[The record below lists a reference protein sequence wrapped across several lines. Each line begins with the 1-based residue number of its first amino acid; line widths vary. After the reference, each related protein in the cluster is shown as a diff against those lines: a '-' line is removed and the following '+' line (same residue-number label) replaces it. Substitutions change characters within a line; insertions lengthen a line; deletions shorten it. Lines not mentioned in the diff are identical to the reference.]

1 MAAATQLP
9 FVSLTHSPVPEKRKR
24 APVERGRRMDDVLQQ
39 SAYLAK
45 AVPEYLLNEEGIRI
59 NGFKSIPKGTFP
71 EPPRWEC
78 LKTETF
84 LTARSNLVAGC
95 NYIKRQH
102 GKELEEMCA
111 KLDMSDEQLYPNFRT
126 LLSTVWTEPVNWGRL
141 VSLFAVTS
149 VLSARLYREGQQ
161 SKIDSV
167 LGWFG
172 TFLKDHAAPWI
183 RERGGWVSG
192 SLPVRYVRA
201 IPAMALESG

>member
-1 MAAATQLP
+1 MAAAVP
-9 FVSLTHSPVPEKRKR
+9 IVSLTHSPAPGKRVF
-24 APVERGRRMDDVLQQ
+24 VERGRKMDDVTTQ
-39 SAYLAK
+39 SVYLAN
-45 AVPEYLLNEEGIRI
+45 AIPEHLLSEEDIRI
-59 NGFKSIPKGTFP
+59 NGFKSVPKGTFP
-71 EPPRWEC
+71 EPPPRKC
-78 LKTETF
+78 LKTEEF
-84 LTARSNLVAGC
+84 LTARRNLVAGC

-111 KLDMSDEQLYPNFRT
+111 KLDISDEQLYANFRT

-141 VSLFAVTS
+141 VSLFVVTS

-161 SKIDSV
+161 SKIMSV

-192 SLPVRYVRA
+192 GLPVRYVRA